1 FMNEEKEKGIEELY
15 NYLVKNKDK
24 MSKEEYNDL
33 KKILKSPYPKHIQK
47 NPYQKDFLKNIMKKS
62 KS

>member
-1 FMNEEKEKGIEELY
+1 MNEEKEKGIEELY

-33 KKILKSPYPKHIQK
+33 KKDFENSLSKTYSEKSI
-47 NPYQKDFLKNIMKKS
+47 S
-62 KS
+62 KGFF

>member
-1 FMNEEKEKGIEELY
+1 MSKEKEKGIEELY

-33 KKILKSPYPKHIQK
+33 KKDFEKSLSKTYSKK
-47 NPYQKDFLKNIMKKS
+47 NPYQKDFLKIIPKK
-62 KS
+62 